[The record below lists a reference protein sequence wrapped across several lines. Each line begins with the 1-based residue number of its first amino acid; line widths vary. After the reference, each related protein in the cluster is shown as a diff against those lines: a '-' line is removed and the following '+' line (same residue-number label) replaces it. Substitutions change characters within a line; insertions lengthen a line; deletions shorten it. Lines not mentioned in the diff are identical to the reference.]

1 MHRLNSHFMSTEMS
15 DFDLHQKHLRACN
28 ILTCIYIRV
37 FNTSRGKQAVTDIT
51 DAKLLAKKR
60 TFAEIGFYTAW
71 SSLLL
76 GFAAAFSLLLFEEV
90 LAINFKY
97 IIY

>member
-1 MHRLNSHFMSTEMS
+1 MS
-15 DFDLHQKHLRACN
+15 DFDLHQKHLRPWN
-28 ILTCIYIRV
+28 VLTCIYIRV

-51 DAKLLAKKR
+51 EAKLLAKKR
-60 TFAEIGFYTAW
+60 TFAEIGFCYTAW

-90 LAINFKY
+90 LAINFKF